1 MPYVV
6 KLVPLLIN
14 GMKITIFVSILA
26 FAISIV
32 MGVILAII
40 QHYHVAILDPIA
52 KVYISYFRGT
62 PLLIQLFLFFYG
74 LPMVMDIM
82 VRCPKILALIIC
94 LAMNSAAY
102 MAETIRGAIESVD
115 KGQYE
120 VADEIVFMENGNIV
134 EQATPD
140 IFFTN
145 PQTERAKSFI
155 QAKVDDIYDTD
166 FDKIVERRYM
176 NSYKWKDLKAPD
188 IDKDIYPMWVADM
201 EFKSSPAIQRQ
212 MQERVEA
219 GIFGYE
225 TLTPEYFK
233 VISEWLKNRH
243 SYKVDASEI
252 LFCAD
257 TMIGISTYIQA
268 ASEVG
273 DEVMLLTPVYGN
285 FFSTI
290 TGCGRKVLECP
301 LIEKEGRFT
310 ISLELM
316 EEKVSEKTK
325 ILLLCNPQN
334 PTGTVWTK
342 DELKDI
348 SLFCKK
354 HGMTLISDE
363 VHYEFIFN
371 QAQHTV
377 AASIAEE
384 VGVMAATVIS
394 PGKSF
399 NVPMLSGASLIIK
412 DQKMRD
418 KISAIMENLKY
429 PFAHA
434 FVEGVTIAAYTKSV
448 EWLEAVKYYI
458 QENKRIFKEYFETH
472 FPQLKVVNSD
482 STYVMW
488 VDCSGLN
495 MSDAELEKFWRD
507 DCKLILSHGS
517 EFGTGYSQYRRF
529 NVACSKLK
537 LEEILER
544 ILKQMQKNKLI

>member
-1 MPYVV
+1 MTDENGYPLKLEGMGTVRFHWGSITRDKAKSLIIHLNDNFAGEERRLIIKLSTEQGLYSEQIFIQQKVCTNYYQIESISYYLDEFDGVREAGTEPWGITWIDRTGSGEGIKKTTVYPFYNAFTEYYFGTNTGEYPKEWMNPEGKSRLVDMP
-6 KLVPLLIN
+6 
-14 GMKITIFVSILA
+14 G
-26 FAISIV
+26 SIV
-32 MGVILAII
+32 DGQIILEQEKQI
-40 QHYHVAILDPIA
+40 YTD
-52 KVYISYFRGT
+52 RGM
-62 PLLIQLFLFFYG
+62 Y
-74 LPMVMDIM
+74 
-82 VRCPKILALIIC
+82 
-94 LAMNSAAY
+94 
-102 MAETIRGAIESVD
+102 RG
-115 KGQYE
+115 
-120 VADEIVFMENGNIV
+120 
-134 EQATPD
+134 
-140 IFFTN
+140 
-145 PQTERAKSFI
+145 
-155 QAKVDDIYDTD
+155 
-166 FDKIVERRYM
+166 
-176 NSYKWKDLKAPD
+176 
-188 IDKDIYPMWVADM
+188 
-201 EFKSSPAIQRQ
+201 
-212 MQERVEA
+212 
-219 GIFGYE
+219 
-225 TLTPEYFK
+225 
-233 VISEWLKNRH
+233 
-243 SYKVDASEI
+243 
-252 LFCAD
+252 
-257 TMIGISTYIQA
+257 
-268 ASEVG
+268 
-273 DEVMLLTPVYGN
+273 
-285 FFSTI
+285 
-290 TGCGRKVLECP
+290 
-301 LIEKEGRFT
+301 
-310 ISLELM
+310 
-316 EEKVSEKTK
+316 
-325 ILLLCNPQN
+325 
-334 PTGTVWTK
+334 
-342 DELKDI
+342 ELKDI